1 MSNRTIII
9 TGANSGIGYETAL
22 HFAKKGDI
30 IAMVCRSREK
40 GETAKAEI
48 ERLSGN
54 KEISLIIA
62 DLSSV
67 NQSQRLAKNLA
78 EKYPVIDVLVNNAG
92 SIIYDYIETEDG
104 YESTFAAN
112 HLAYFILANELL
124 ENIKRAPEGRIINV
138 ASEAQRAG
146 GLNFDNINLKG
157 KYDPIKAYCQSKLA
171 NIVFTYELAKRLE
184 GTNVTT
190 NCMHPGTVRTGFGMQ
205 YKGIIGSLFRMVRPF
220 MRGSKKGAETI
231 IWLAES
237 PELKGVN
244 GKYFYDKKAIKSI
257 PTSYDP
263 AVQKRLWDLSEEM
276 IKLKVKGDFK

>member
-1 MSNRTIII
+1 MSKKTIII

-30 IAMVCRSREK
+30 IAMVCRSRKK

-54 KEISLIIA
+54 KDISLIIA

-67 NQSQRLAKNLA
+67 NQSRQLAKYLA

-92 SIIYDYIETEDG
+92 SIIYEYIETEDG

-112 HLAYFILANELL
+112 HLAYFILANGLL
-124 ENIKRAPEGRIINV
+124 ENIKRAAEGRIINV

-146 GLNFDNINLKG
+146 GLNFENINLKG

-220 MRGSKKGAETI
+220 MRGSQKGAETI

-244 GKYFYDKKAIKSI
+244 GKYYYDKKAIKSI
-257 PTSYDP
+257 PASYDP
-263 AVQKRLWDLSEEM
+263 AVQKRLWDLSEEV